1 MADDGV
7 IMARGRR
14 LRVHRASRVDA
25 TGVASTVN
33 LACFAAAPI
42 REATRDQDPRLLI
55 QRQIRDGRLPRDR
68 AATIFGAP
76 GVGGCC
82 DGCDTPLETTQ
93 LVMSVPWPS
102 KKTFAHLRADCCQL
116 WKAVEDDAMTESRPE
131 CCCCGVRA
139 AGSVQL
145 IKFCPVRSPASS
157 SPPSSTPPTPPAALG
172 ATACAPSRCPSRSW
186 ASAPFRSC
194 RRSPASLSRRTESMA
209 DRSPGGRCH
218 RCPRRGWRERC
229 VSADPSPHGFA
240 ASVLTLGRRGDI
252 ARR

>member
-25 TGVASTVN
+25 TGVASPVN

-55 QRQIRDGRLPRDR
+55 QRKIRDGRLPRDR

-131 CCCCGVRA
+131 CCCCGGLYAEHGGAGVLYCPMGQRA
-139 AGSVQL
+139 LCEECVS
-145 IKFCPVRSPASS
+145 
-157 SPPSSTPPTPPAALG
+157 
-172 ATACAPSRCPSRSW
+172 
-186 ASAPFRSC
+186 
-194 RRSPASLSRRTESMA
+194 E
-209 DRSPGGRCH
+209 GGRI
-218 RCPRRGWRERC
+218 CPT
-229 VSADPSPHGFA
+229 HK
-240 ASVLTLGRRGDI
+240 VLPRSLPG
-252 ARR
+252 